1 MEARSKAPWI
11 DDRSSWGRV
20 RLTRSMWA
28 ANYTA
33 LQMYLQAKWKIHHL
47 MPNPSPESRASLTEI
62 REIQKVITNLEG
74 LGEEKGWELP
84 AIPD

>member
-1 MEARSKAPWI
+1 
-11 DDRSSWGRV
+11 
-20 RLTRSMWA
+20 
-28 ANYTA
+28 
-33 LQMYLQAKWKIHHL
+33 